1 MCSFQQGL
9 RFDPDLPQT
18 LRLEFA
24 KTNTKVAK
32 PKQQVQQLAI
42 AGQLAAAATGQ
53 NAVATAFI
61 QPMASRTSRN
71 TSLWHTMFV
80 ECRWTCNVASFKYFI
95 LTTCSTLLHTY
106 LLAYLE

>member
-1 MCSFQQGL
+1 MVYQSAIITIHKDCVTIIVQGI

-42 AGQLAAAATGQ
+42 AGQLAAAASAQ
-53 NAVATAFI
+53 NAVAA
-61 QPMASRTSRN
+61 
-71 TSLWHTMFV
+71 
-80 ECRWTCNVASFKYFI
+80 
-95 LTTCSTLLHTY
+95 TY
-106 LLAYLE
+106 LQAVAPRTYQQKPRF